1 MTDLPIEAH
10 DNVPGRLGV
19 TARFVDGRLLMD
31 VTPTEATSHLGCVRT
46 SVVAF
51 AVDAVAGITLDTDP
65 DMWTLTTDMTVRTLV
80 RPAPERV
87 TAAAT
92 VVRDGRRSGSCTV
105 DLVDDRGDL
114 FGFGAIGFARV
125 PRRPDDPPKPTLA
138 PELAPQVLGMLPT
151 VTVPLREAAGIRVVD
166 AAAGVVEIDVT
177 AAVRNPA
184 GTLQGAMVALVAESA
199 AEELLGHRAGRPV
212 VVTEIDLRYLAQA
225 PVGPVRTS
233 CRVLGDGTDAPVEVT
248 LTDTTVGRI
257 TTVAHVRA
265 VAR

>member
-19 TARFVDGRLLMD
+19 TARFIDGRLLMD
-31 VTPTEATSHLGCVRT
+31 VTPTEATSRLGCVRT

-65 DMWTLTTDMTVRTLV
+65 GMWTLTTDMTVRTLA

-166 AAAGVVEIDVT
+166 AAAGVATVLLAFASPWCLT
-177 AAVRNPA
+177 GLLAAP
-184 GTLQGAMVALVAESA
+184 LA
-199 AEELLGHRAGRPV
+199 ARAARPV
-212 VVTEIDLRYLAQA
+212 ATGALGPALIPVLRDTGLTMLVWAVA
-225 PVGPVRTS
+225 
-233 CRVLGDGTDAPVEVT
+233 VT
-248 LTDTTVGRI
+248 LALMFG
-257 TTVAHVRA
+257 
-265 VAR
+265 